1 MKNKNEK
8 FMKVYY
14 EFLNR
19 KDITL
24 TQGIILSYLKSYQ
37 DNEMI
42 CFESEKE
49 LAKMLKTS
57 LSTVH
62 RSIKDLEEKELI
74 FKSQDRKYLIAYHN
88 KKAIILVDENNPL
101 PEKPVTDAETH
112 AEETISENR
121 WSDYEKQMKDL
132 KREQIVLRKKQVEES
147 KSRIEELLNNAP
159 RLGDNI

>member
-1 MKNKNEK
+1 MNKK
-8 FMKVYY
+8 FIKVDYQ
-14 EFLNR
+14 FLGR
-19 KDITL
+19 EDITL
-24 TQGIILSYLKSYQ
+24 PQAVLLSYLEQYQ
-37 DNEMI
+37 SNGKYCYEG
-42 CFESEKE
+42 ESKLAE
-49 LAKMLKTS
+49 LLKTS
-57 LSTVH
+57 LSTLK

-74 FKSQDRKYLIAYHN
+74 FKSQDRKYLIAYQN

-132 KREQIVLRKKQVEES
+132 KREQKVIREKQVEES

-159 RLGDNI
+159 RLEDNI

>member
-1 MKNKNEK
+1 MNKK
-8 FMKVYY
+8 FIKVDYQ
-14 EFLNR
+14 FLGR
-19 KDITL
+19 EDITL
-24 TQGIILSYLKSYQ
+24 PQAVLLSYLEQYQ
-37 DNEMI
+37 SNGKY
-42 CFESEKE
+42 CFKIEKDLAE
-49 LAKMLKTS
+49 LLKTS
-57 LSTVH
+57 LSTLK

-74 FKSQDRKYLIAYHN
+74 FKSQDRKYLIAYQN

-132 KREQIVLRKKQVEES
+132 KREQKVIREKQVEES

-159 RLGDNI
+159 RLEDNI